1 MTWSKRSRILL
12 LTLIMVI
19 GLSGCV
25 ITKPAMN
32 NTVFSG
38 NNIVA
43 DKEPTPDISQE
54 AFHDDPYIYLEDTDN
69 EIVTMYLTVSRGS
82 AAENTDHS
90 WSDINGYSIYD
101 YKKMGV
107 ERYQVEGLLQV
118 GDKTGPLSGQ
128 LGFGLNIPN
137 ATVQIRGA
145 TTSRMPQKSYKIE
158 LKSNAGNWRQQR
170 TIALNKHVFDGLRF
184 RNKLCYDLIQDIPD
198 MVSLRTQFVH
208 LYVKDETDSTG
219 KKFVDYGLYT
229 QVEQPNTRFLR
240 NHGLDTNGQLYKMN
254 FFEFARYQDQI
265 KLKSEEGYNLADF
278 ESLLEVKGN
287 DDHSK
292 LIAMLDDLNNDLK
305 PIEVVF
311 EKYFDADNYFT
322 WLAFNILTGN
332 IDTQSRNF
340 YLYSPQNSEK
350 WYFINWDC
358 DAALMREESGDTAAD
373 SIGFEYGICNYWGDV
388 IFNRVMRLPQYRAFL
403 DEKIEEMRKII
414 TPQHIYTMADGYAS
428 LIKEYLYRMPDQ
440 MNCEY
445 TPATYDL
452 MVKKLGDEVE
462 LNYRLYKQSLEVPM
476 PFYVDVPLP
485 KEDQIVF
492 KWDPAFDLDGQDITY
507 SFVLSR
513 DHQGKDIIFK
523 QDGLSFPTVTTSG
536 LKPGKYFFH
545 VQATNE
551 DGKTQFAQPYYVY
564 DSTKFFGTQCF
575 YVLKD
580 GKVQLEQ
587 TYE

>member
-1 MTWSKRSRILL
+1 MTFKRILAL
-12 LTLIMVI
+12 LLALVAAAS
-19 GLSGCV
+19 LSGCV
-25 ITKPAMN
+25 ITKPVMN
-32 NTVFSG
+32 NTVISG
-38 NNIVA
+38 NNIIA
-43 DKEPTPDISQE
+43 DKEPTPDISL
-54 AFHDDPYIYLEDTDN
+54 AALKDDRYIYLEDTDN
-69 EIVTMYLTVSRGS
+69 SIVSMYLTVSRGS
-82 AAENTDHS
+82 AAENTDHT
-90 WSDINGYSIYD
+90 WSEINGYSIYD
-101 YKKMGV
+101 YQKLGV

-118 GDKTGPLSGQ
+118 GDDKGPLAGQ

-184 RNKLCYDLIQDIPD
+184 RNKLMYDLIKDIPD

-208 LYVKDETDSTG
+208 LYVKDETETTG
-219 KKFVDYGLYT
+219 NKFVDYGLFT

-254 FFEFARYQDQI
+254 FFEFARYPDQI
-265 KLKSEEGYNLADF
+265 KLKNEEGYNLADF
-278 ESLLEVKGN
+278 ENLLEVKGN
-287 DDHSK
+287 DDHTK
-292 LIAMLDDLNNDLK
+292 LITMLDDLNNDLK
-305 PIEVVF
+305 PIEDVF

-322 WLAFNILTGN
+322 WLALNILTGN

-358 DAALMREESGDTAAD
+358 DAALMRQESNDTTAET
-373 SIGFEYGICNYWGDV
+373 IGFEYGICNYWGDV
-388 IFNRVMRLPQYRAFL
+388 IFNRVMRLPQYRAKL
-403 DEKIEEMRKII
+403 DEKMEELRKII
-414 TPQHIYTMADGYAS
+414 TPQRIYTMAESYS
-428 LIKEYLYRMPDQ
+428 QLVKKYLFKMPDQ
-440 MNCEY
+440 MYSEY
-445 TPATYDL
+445 TPDAYDA

-476 PFYVDVPLP
+476 PFYCDVPLP
-485 KEDQIVF
+485 KDGQLVF
-492 KWDPAFDLDGQDITY
+492 KWDPSFDLDGQDITY
-507 SFVLSR
+507 DFVLSR
-513 DHQGKDIIFK
+513 DHMGKDVIFK
-523 QDGLSFPTVTTSG
+523 QDGLSFPTVTTDG

-551 DGKTQFAQPYYVY
+551 DGKTQVAQPYYVFNNA
-564 DSTKFFGTQCF
+564 KFFGTQCF
-575 YVLKD
+575 YVLND
-580 GKVQLEQ
+580 GTVQLEQ